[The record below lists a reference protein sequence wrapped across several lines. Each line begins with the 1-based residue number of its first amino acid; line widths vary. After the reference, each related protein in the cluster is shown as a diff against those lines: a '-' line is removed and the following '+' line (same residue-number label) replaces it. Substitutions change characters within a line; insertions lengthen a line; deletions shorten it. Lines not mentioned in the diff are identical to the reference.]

1 MHTYWK
7 YAKPQPNPREI
18 LLMPSEETGESGYMS
33 TLFNFSSVRLLL
45 LSLRPHLL
53 LHSLS
58 STPAKA
64 TAIQSD
70 SGHSDTQKEVLIV
83 LQLLWSNQ
91 QINQINRVF

>member
-7 YAKPQPNPREI
+7 YAKPQPNPRET
-18 LLMPSEETGESGYMS
+18 LLMPSEETGDTRYMS
-33 TLFNFSSVRLLL
+33 FLFNFSSVRLPL